1 MRRRKENMWNQA
13 QRFSIRKF
21 SFGVTSVLLGTV
33 FLANTA
39 MADEVS
45 GISNDSQPKTADTRD
60 GELIN
65 PAQLVQ
71 PTQPAEQ
78 PAENVVQPVQP
89 VQPTQP
95 VVLFRPQKVRPKI

>member
-1 MRRRKENMWNQA
+1 MRRKKENMWNQA

-65 PAQLVQ
+65 PAQ
-71 PTQPAEQ
+71 
-78 PAENVVQPVQP
+78 P

-95 VVLFRPQKVRPKI
+95 VD

>member
-1 MRRRKENMWNQA
+1 MRRKKENMWNQA

-60 GELIN
+60 GELIKS
-65 PAQLVQ
+65 VQ
-71 PTQPAEQ
+71 PTE
-78 PAENVVQPVQP
+78 
-89 VQPTQP
+89 QPTQP
-95 VVLFRPQKVRPKI
+95 VEQPELGQPTEKVEKTVEVKKD